1 MKNEVVDLDAE
12 ERNREEKKKDVD
24 FAIFERDDLFKI
36 EANKTYEV
44 GFAGIRNT
52 EIEVQDRQTGERVKK
67 PAIELDVDFLNG
79 EKVQKKLH
87 ITSKNFIAQI
97 KILYTQ
103 NLLFNTIFQLTRQGE
118 GYATKYFI
126 VAIKK
131 KESKENK

>member
-1 MKNEVVDLDAE
+1 MKEEIVDLHE
-12 ERNREEKKKDVD
+12 EEKKNDVD
-24 FAIFERDDLFKI
+24 FTIFERDDLFKI

-44 GFAGIRNT
+44 GFSGIRNA
-52 EIEVQDRQTGERVKK
+52 EIEVQDKTGARVKK
-67 PAIELDVDFLNG
+67 PAIELDIDYLNG

-87 ITSKNFIAQI
+87 ITAKNFIAQI

-103 NLLFNTIFQLTRQGE
+103 NLLFNTIFQITRQGE

-131 KESKENK
+131 REK

>member
-1 MKNEVVDLDAE
+1 MKNEVVDLDME
-12 ERNREEKKKDVD
+12 EKNREEKKNDVD
-24 FAIFERDDLFKI
+24 FAIFERDDLCKI

-67 PAIELDVDFLNG
+67 PALELDVDYLNG

-103 NLLFNTIFQLTRQGE
+103 NLLFNTIFQITRQGE

-131 KESKENK
+131 KENKEK